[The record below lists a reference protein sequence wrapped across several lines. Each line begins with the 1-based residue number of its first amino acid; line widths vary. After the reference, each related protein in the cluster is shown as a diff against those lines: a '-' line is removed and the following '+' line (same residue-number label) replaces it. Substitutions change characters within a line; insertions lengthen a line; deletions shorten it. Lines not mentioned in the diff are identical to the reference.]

1 MAYDAI
7 LTCLA
12 DPTRRA
18 ILDRL
23 RGGALPVGKIAEDLP
38 VTRPAVSQHLKRMKD
53 AGLVSVRPE
62 GTRNL
67 YALTDGGAR
76 PLVEWLGALRPAPS
90 DAGTSVHVRLNP
102 AEAWAMF
109 TDGLATWWPVSR
121 LSVSASESGAL
132 PMAVV
137 FGDEAIR
144 ETTFDGAEHVWA
156 RIVEHVA
163 ADRLILDWCLDYD
176 GRTEIRF
183 AAEAG
188 GCRVSVDAPDEAG
201 SFWDFALI
209 ERFGA
214 AARASLSNF

>member
-1 MAYDAI
+1 MAYEAI

-23 RGGALPVGKIAEDLP
+23 REGALPVGRIADDLP
-38 VTRPAVSQHLKRMKD
+38 VTRPAVSQHLKRMRE
-53 AGLVSVRPE
+53 AGLVSMRTQ

-76 PLVEWLGALRPAPS
+76 PLVDWLGALRPQPA
-90 DAGTSVHVRLNP
+90 DAGLSVHVRLSP

-109 TDGLATWWPVSR
+109 TEGLATWWPVSR
-121 LSVSASESGAL
+121 LSVSAAESGAL
-132 PMAVV
+132 PLAIVV
-137 FGDEAIR
+137 DQTAIR
-144 ETTFDGAEHVWA
+144 ETTFEGHVHVWA
-156 RIVEHVA
+156 EI
-163 ADRLILDWCLDYD
+163 ADRAPGERLEMDWHLDYD
-176 GRTEIRF
+176 GRTVVRF

-188 GCRVSVDAPDEAG
+188 GCRVAVDAPEEAG
-201 SFWDFALI
+201 TFWEVALV